1 MHILD
6 YNMDEL
12 SRLFRFNN
20 YPAVEKA
27 YSAILLVYA
36 LRTSLRDTMASRWS
50 VRKWPHRFPKAF
62 SMEKRFRDF
71 VAVDEAMVNL
81 HGLSAYV
88 WSAEEIDFGET
99 LAIYASWG
107 RNMLIAMK
115 FLRMVLGR
123 CINKPLV
130 DIGPWYRWAV
140 ERLGL
145 YQNFG
150 LSNAVERIFRI
161 PKTENKKVL
170 QQHKYVEYQVDSSD
184 NQKPNHTN
192 KDPRRPYCLS
202 NRVDED

>member
-1 MHILD
+1 
-6 YNMDEL
+6 
-12 SRLFRFNN
+12 
-20 YPAVEKA
+20 
-27 YSAILLVYA
+27 
-36 LRTSLRDTMASRWS
+36 
-50 VRKWPHRFPKAF
+50 
-62 SMEKRFRDF
+62 
-71 VAVDEAMVNL
+71 
-81 HGLSAYV
+81 
-88 WSAEEIDFGET
+88 
-99 LAIYASWG
+99 
-107 RNMLIAMK
+107 MLIAMK